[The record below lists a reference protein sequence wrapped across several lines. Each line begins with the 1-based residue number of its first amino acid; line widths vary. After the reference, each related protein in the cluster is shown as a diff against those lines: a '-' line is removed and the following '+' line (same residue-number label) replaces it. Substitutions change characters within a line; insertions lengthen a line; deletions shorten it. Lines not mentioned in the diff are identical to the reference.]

1 MIPSGGTT
9 GVKITKSNALIAK
22 ETLGYSLILILSLPC
37 IFLMNSKI
45 VISAAHMNQTWM
57 AIADIKR
64 WDITIKRS
72 AHWGMKG
79 VNNHGGTIDELE
91 SRVNHLESA
100 EASRDSGS
108 VGWTVLGFFIPI
120 VGLIL
125 FLVWLR
131 SKLKNSNAA
140 GAGCLAGILI
150 RYVLP
155 FVFPIFV

>member
-1 MIPSGGTT
+1 MYCYKCGSELSDSDKFCGNCG
-9 GVKITKSNALIAK
+9 AK
-22 ETLGYSLILILSLPC
+22 
-37 IFLMNSKI
+37 
-45 VISAAHMNQTWM
+45 AQQ
-57 AIADIKR
+57 
-64 WDITIKRS
+64 
-72 AHWGMKG
+72 
-79 VNNHGGTIDELE
+79 IDELE

-131 SKLKNSNAA
+131 SKPNNSNAA

-150 RYVLP
+150 WYVLP